1 MNDIQK
7 TTNDR
12 DEDQN
17 GQLITIQEIETLKAE
32 SVLSSPSTST
42 SKSPKA
48 SRPCRPGPRI
58 KAATPAMPTSW
69 PRRPAAIS

>member
-7 TTNDR
+7 TINDR

-48 SRPCRPGPRI
+48 SRPCRPRLRT
-58 KAATPAMPTSW
+58 AATPAMPTSS
-69 PRRPAAIS
+69 PRRSATIS